1 MLAICWHFGEK
12 KSHCKVLL
20 QIENDV
26 LKNLNLN
33 WYETKRCIYKT
44 GFKKQTTTTTTKN
57 LSAIIEESLGKDNKN
72 SSLLRECS
80 ASNSFT
86 IWLRGKRWQPTPV
99 FLPGHPT
106 DRGDWW
112 ATVHGVI
119 RELYT
124 T

>member
-1 MLAICWHFGEK
+1 MMF
-12 KSHCKVLL
+12 
-20 QIENDV
+20 
-26 LKNLNLN
+26 LKISTWTDMKQKGVFIKQAL
-33 WYETKRCIYKT
+33 
-44 GFKKQTTTTTTKN
+44 KKQTTTTTKKKN

-99 FLPGHPT
+99 FLPGNPT